1 MYSRFMTISTS
12 AADQPPLTTHPER
25 LVLSLGAAWATTERT
40 LGARLGSLVGLSLS
54 DYRILHALS
63 QSPNALGASR
73 IDLAR
78 QVGLTAS
85 GVTRA
90 LQPLERIG
98 CVATTRDQRDAR
110 LTRCSLTD
118 EGQELV
124 ANATEI
130 LREAVL
136 ELLDLAPKCRD
147 GASQLVEMLS
157 ELANH

>member
-1 MYSRFMTISTS
+1 MPTTPGSNEPTPPTS
-12 AADQPPLTTHPER
+12 HPER
-25 LVLSLGAAWATTERT
+25 LLLSLGAAWASTERN
-40 LGARLGSLVGLSLS
+40 LGGKLSALVGLSLS

-63 QSPNALGASR
+63 ETPNPLGASR

-110 LTRCSLTD
+110 LTRCALTK

-124 ANATEI
+124 TNATEI
-130 LREAVL
+130 LREAVV

-147 GASQLVEMLS
+147 GEANLVEMLS